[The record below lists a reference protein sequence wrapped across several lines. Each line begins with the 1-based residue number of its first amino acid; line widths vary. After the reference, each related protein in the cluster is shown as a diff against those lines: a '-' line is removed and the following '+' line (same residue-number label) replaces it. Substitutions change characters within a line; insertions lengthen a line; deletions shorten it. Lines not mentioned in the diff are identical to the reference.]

1 MSATKSRSA
10 SIGQIVQHVLLVWLA
25 DNIDENNNECQTTI
39 AKLQSSIG
47 NVNTFTSVDVCVGF
61 IENIHDKRI
70 CMMTSSELGEKVIPR
85 IHHMPQV
92 DSIFIFPAGRKRHE
106 TWMDE
111 WSKIKGTFTRITPI
125 CDAIK
130 QVNKQCEHDSLSI
143 SFLNAD
149 AITTEKKLDEL
160 DCSFMYTQII
170 KEILLKINFEHE
182 HFEQFIDYCRKQFA
196 ANKYELNN
204 IEKFRR
210 EYHDHTPI
218 WWYTNESFLY
228 PMLNRALRIMD
239 ITVVI
244 NIGFY
249 IVDLHRQIQ
258 ELHRKQFHQQDSCR
272 QLRLYRGQGLSKAD
286 FQQLANIQGGLIAF
300 NSFLSCSE
308 KRDISLNYACQYLS
322 NSDMVGILFVMTVD
336 SNQSTT
342 PFAAV
347 ENMGCFQTESEILFS
362 MHSVFRIRHF
372 KSIDKNN
379 RLYEVE
385 LTLTS
390 DNDEDL
396 RILTKRI
403 QEDSDGRSGWF
414 QLSVVLSKMGQF
426 NKAEEVCQVLLERST
441 NDREKGPI
449 YHQLGCIKDQQG
461 KYSKAIEFYE
471 KALKID
477 QEIFPSDHLSF
488 AASYNNIGEVYR
500 KMTAYSDALSWY
512 DKSLNIQEQSLPSD
526 HPDLASSYN
535 NMGIIYGEMGDYSK
549 ALFYHEKALQIRQK
563 SLPSAHPD
571 LGGSYDNIGSIYL
584 KMGNYSK
591 ALSYY
596 EKSLKIRRKSLP
608 ADHPDLAMSY
618 NNIGSLYG
626 QMGEYETALPYFEKD
641 LQIST
646 HVLPPN
652 HPDLGISYKNMG
664 MICERMDDYS
674 KAQEYYERAVNIVE
688 QSLPADHPH
697 VQACRKLLKDVRKK
711 S

>member
-10 SIGQIVQHVLLVWLA
+10 STGRIVQHVLLVWLA
-25 DNIDENNNECQTTI
+25 DNIDEDNNECQRTI

-47 NVNTFTSVDVCVGF
+47 NVNAFISVDVCVRF
-61 IENIHDKRI
+61 IENVHDERI
-70 CMMTSSELGEKVIPR
+70 CMITSSEFGEKVVPR
-85 IHHMPQV
+85 IHHLPQV
-92 DSIFIFPAGRKRHE
+92 DSIFIFPADRKRHLMW
-106 TWMDE
+106 TNE
-111 WSKIKGTFTRITPI
+111 WSKIKGTFTCITPI

-130 QVNKQCEHDSLSI
+130 QVANQCEHNSLSI

-149 AITTEKKLDEL
+149 TITVEKKLDEL

-170 KEILLKINFEHE
+170 KEILLKISFEQE

-204 IEKFRR
+204 IEKFHQ

-218 WWYTNESFLY
+218 WWYTKESFLY

-258 ELHRKQFHQQDSCR
+258 QLHRKQFNQHDSCG

-286 FQQLANIQGGLIAF
+286 FQQLTNTQGGLIAF

-308 KRDISLNYACQYLS
+308 RRDISLNYAYQCLS
-322 NSDMVGILFVMTVD
+322 NSDMIGILFVMNVD

-362 MHSVFRIRHF
+362 MHSVFRIRDLR
-372 KSIDKNN
+372 SIDENN

-385 LTLTS
+385 LILTS
-390 DNDEDL
+390 DNDRDL
-396 RILTKRI
+396 RILTERI

-426 NKAEEVCQVLLERST
+426 NKAEDVCQVLLERST
-441 NDREKGPI
+441 TDEEKGPI

-461 KYSKAIEFYE
+461 RYLKAIKFYE
-471 KALKID
+471 KALEID
-477 QEIFPSDHLSF
+477 QKMFPSNHLSF

-500 KMTAYSDALSWY
+500 KMTAYSDALCWY
-512 DKSLNIQEQSLPSD
+512 DESLNIQEQSLPSD

-535 NMGIIYGEMGDYSK
+535 NIGIICGEMGDYSK
-549 ALFYHEKALQIRQK
+549 ALIYHEKALQIRQK

-584 KMGNYSK
+584 KMGNYTK
-591 ALSYY
+591 ALPYY

-608 ADHPDLAMSY
+608 PDHPDLAMSY

-626 QMGEYETALPYFEKD
+626 QMGEYEIALPYFEKD

-664 MICERMDDYS
+664 MIYERMGDHS
-674 KAQEYYERAVNIVE
+674 KAQEYYERAVNIID
-688 QSLPADHPH
+688 QSLPACAG
-697 VQACRKLLKDVRKK
+697 V
-711 S
+711 